1 MTLYE
6 LWILSSSSNPKMLA
20 SISDGPA
27 WLDAWRGKEWPMPA
41 NSQIHWLSILKM
53 STSNSKC
60 LLCQKPLDISSESRF
75 ILLMQTFLSNFCWLS
90 TSFLTPHENITMIN
104 RTQKM
109 LAQNKSNKP
118 QQENKSNKSKSE
130 NKPNQVNMRH
140 TRPNQQLKGS
150 VFDKIKIF
158 ENKNSKPEII

>member
-1 MTLYE
+1 
-6 LWILSSSSNPKMLA
+6 
-20 SISDGPA
+20 
-27 WLDAWRGKEWPMPA
+27 
-41 NSQIHWLSILKM
+41 M

-90 TSFLTPHENITMIN
+90 TSFLTPLDKITIIN
-104 RTQKM
+104 RTQKI

-150 VFDKIKIF
+150 VFDKIQIF
-158 ENKNSKPEII
+158 ENKNSKPLDCKKKTVIEALAEQKIGHANKHEVEAVLLKELWLIVH

>member
-1 MTLYE
+1 M
-6 LWILSSSSNPKMLA
+6 
-20 SISDGPA
+20 
-27 WLDAWRGKEWPMPA
+27 A
-41 NSQIHWLSILKM
+41 NQVIKM

-60 LLCQKPLDISSESRF
+60 LLCQKPLDISSESSF
-75 ILLMQTFLSNFCWLS
+75 ILIMQSFLSDFYWLS
-90 TSFLTPHENITMIN
+90 TSFLTPLDKITMIN
-104 RTQKM
+104 RTQNI

-150 VFDKIKIF
+150 VF
-158 ENKNSKPEII
+158 

>member
-1 MTLYE
+1 MSDNLNTGKSWYLISSVVSLSKE
-6 LWILSSSSNPKMLA
+6 LKKRRRKKDI
-20 SISDGPA
+20 
-27 WLDAWRGKEWPMPA
+27 
-41 NSQIHWLSILKM
+41 

-60 LLCQKPLDISSESRF
+60 LLCQKPLDISSESSF
-75 ILLMQTFLSNFCWLS
+75 ILLMQSFLSNFCWLS
-90 TSFLTPHENITMIN
+90 TFFLTPLDKITMIN
-104 RTQKM
+104 RTQKI

-118 QQENKSNKSKSE
+118 QQENKS
-130 NKPNQVNMRH
+130 NQVNMRH